1 MNLIGLDSLWLHVRA
16 CGHWTRRVYDLFRVK
31 LQKEHGLSIGETSNI
46 HLRTSMRSRMSRSY
60 INELRGSNGKEL
72 DSGNNPNK
80 PDNVTSS
87 SIQSNDILKT
97 KVSSMSLPQVL
108 FHTKLSP
115 ASHSVTT
122 LRDHIKFN
130 STNPSIISAITSCDE
145 KEEMPVPITTTA
157 PTICKPIIK
166 NNHHLTVPASG
177 DYCLRISDASS
188 STCDDDLQS
197 PQHGHPPMILND
209 SRTSDV
215 LGYLHMYQN
224 NNRIQFSTIQFNDR
238 EDLQVK
244 FIKISFRFR
253 LFNLG
258 FN

>member
-1 MNLIGLDSLWLHVRA
+1 MEMIVLDSLWLHVRA

-31 LQKEHGLSIGETSNI
+31 LQKEHGFSIGETTSNI

-60 INELRGSNGKEL
+60 INELRGSNAKEL
-72 DSGNNPNK
+72 EDPNDMNNNE
-80 PDNVTSS
+80 NLTS
-87 SIQSNDILKT
+87 SIQSDDLLKT
-97 KVSSMSLPQVL
+97 KVSSMSLPQVM

-115 ASHSVTT
+115 SSHSVTT
-122 LRDHIKFN
+122 LRDRIKFN
-130 STNPSIISAITSCDE
+130 SANPSIISATTTCDE
-145 KEEMPVPITTTA
+145 KEEPPINTTTA
-157 PTICKPIIK
+157 TAICKPIIK

-177 DYCLRISDASS
+177 DYCLRISNASS
-188 STCDDDLQS
+188 STCDDDPKISQQANS
-197 PQHGHPPMILND
+197 QMILND

-244 FIKISFRFR
+244 
-253 LFNLG
+253 
-258 FN
+258 